1 MEKRPILVAKNII
14 FCDLT
19 WTTRYT
25 QHGRFN
31 TTLLQQCTLGTNTIC
46 TIGYLIYYNKYML
59 EMYNSVLDVNF
70 FDITFKPILYC
81 YGIVQYLNLVQHGLL
96 SCDNYFFLVIIQAF
110 HDSSFKHR
118 YQTIKWLFKNIFL
131 FRSFSAQK
139 KREQAF
145 YKKLSRISEIYSL
158 ERGPFLFVACN
169 TTATKNTEDKILS
182 LGDGRVC
189 HSSSDSQIQTSPLTF
204 LPISL
209 PIMNLAFTVR

>member
-1 MEKRPILVAKNII
+1 MWVLSKQVLTVRHNVSHVKYLCNYLLLVENKGSLILKFILSFDIAE
-14 FCDLT
+14 
-19 WTTRYT
+19 
-25 QHGRFN
+25 
-31 TTLLQQCTLGTNTIC
+31 
-46 TIGYLIYYNKYML
+46 IYKYML

-70 FDITFKPILYC
+70 FDNTIKPILYC
-81 YGIVQYLNLVQHGLL
+81 YGIIQYLNLVQHGLL

-131 FRSFSAQK
+131 FRGFSAQK

-158 ERGPFLFVACN
+158 ERGPFLFVVCN
-169 TTATKNTEDKILS
+169 TTATKNTEYKILS

-209 PIMNLAFTVR
+209 PIMNLVFTVR